1 MLRIFCVNQSTGP
14 FILHFFF
21 SLLILCFKKLS
32 FKNTQ
37 NNNPNNK
44 QSLPRAELL
53 HIMSLLCT
61 IHVPYC
67 TIVGVLYNT
76 EKVACWIY
84 YNVCLYFLMQ
94 FSMFCCIFSRQKLPN
109 LLWNYQIPSSLN
121 FIFLLS
127 KLPFSNKSFYDLL
140 TIYLS
145 FLNLTI

>member
-1 MLRIFCVNQSTGP
+1 MRIFCVNQSTGP

-21 SLLILCFKKLS
+21 SSLILCFKKLS

-84 YNVCLYFLMQ
+84 YNVCLYFLLQ
-94 FSMFCCIFSRQKLPN
+94 FSMFFLFSLDKNCLSQS

-121 FIFLLS
+121 FIFLNSLLFLFFCQY
-127 KLPFSNKSFYDLL
+127 KIFSF
-140 TIYLS
+140 
-145 FLNLTI
+145 